1 MEGLDLEKIATFL
14 AREGGLRHDR
24 RKGKMVGSEVNAEA
38 SG

>member
-1 MEGLDLEKIATFL
+1 MEWLDLEKIATFL
-14 AREGGLRHDR
+14 AREGGLRNDR